1 MSYQHQVEFIQGI
14 LVKDSD
20 LDHVNAKVAI
30 AFYLLSNQQ
39 AKVSKQQYFS
49 CVKFVRVICT
59 RLLAV
64 K

>member
-14 LVKDSD
+14 PAKDSD
-20 LDHVNAKVAI
+20 LDCVNAKVAI
-30 AFYLLSNQQ
+30 ALYLLSDQQ
-39 AKVSKQQYFS
+39 AKVSKHQYLS
-49 CVKFVRVICT
+49 CVKFLRLRCT

>member
-14 LVKDSD
+14 SAKDSD
-20 LDHVNAKVAI
+20 LDAVNAKVAI
-30 AFYLLSNQQ
+30 AFYLLSDRQ
-39 AKVSKQQYFS
+39 AKVSKPQYLS
-49 CVKFVRVICT
+49 CVKFVRVRCT